1 MPSVPTPSIIDQ
13 RRDQIV
19 PKLDSLQI
27 ERVQRFG
34 EVRSFAAGE
43 RIMTAGEVAPGLV
56 VVLAGRIAVAE
67 HTDLDLPQLVI
78 RPEQGDFLGE
88 LAQLAGRPALM
99 DATAEGAVEALI
111 IPPER
116 LREL

>member
-1 MPSVPTPSIIDQ
+1 MLSVPTPSIVDQ

-27 ERVQRFG
+27 ERVRRFG

-56 VVLAGRIAVAE
+56 VVLRFQKT
-67 HTDLDLPQLVI
+67 TDQVI
-78 RPEQGDFLGE
+78 SGFRYTHVGF
-88 LAQLAGRPALM
+88 
-99 DATAEGAVEALI
+99 
-111 IPPER
+111 
-116 LREL
+116 